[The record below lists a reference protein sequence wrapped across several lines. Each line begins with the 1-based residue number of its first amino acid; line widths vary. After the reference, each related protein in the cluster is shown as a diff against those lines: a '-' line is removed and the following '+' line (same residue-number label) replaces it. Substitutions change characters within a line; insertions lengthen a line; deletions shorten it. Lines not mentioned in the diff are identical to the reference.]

1 MDAKISS
8 PHNPRIK
15 AVVALRDR
23 RDRER
28 TGRIV
33 IDGAREVL
41 RALRSGIVVEELFAC
56 PDLCRGDDARAALEV
71 AARRGVPRT
80 DVDERVFGRIA
91 FGDRAEGVVAVA
103 RTPSSELGSLRLPST
118 ALVVVLE
125 GVEKPG
131 NLGAV
136 LRSADGAGADA
147 LIVAGDGAD
156 LFNPNAIRA
165 SVGTIFGVPVAA
177 APTSEV
183 IAWLRDQGLRIL
195 AARVDGSRPYGQVD
209 MRGGI
214 AIVLGS
220 EADGLSAAWSGAG
233 IDAVSLPMLGI
244 ADSLNVSAAAAV
256 LLYEARRQRY
266 LADDAGGAAAR
277 AVGRGM
283 VEEAD

>member
-1 MDAKISS
+1 METHISS
-8 PHNPRIK
+8 PQNPRIK

-41 RALRSGIVVEELFAC
+41 RALRSGIFVEELFVCAA
-56 PDLCRGDDARAALEV
+56 LCRGDDARAALEV

-80 DVDERVFGRIA
+80 DVDERAFGKIA

-103 RTPSSELGSLRLPST
+103 RAPSVELGSLRLSSNP
-118 ALVVVLE
+118 LVAVLE

-147 LIVAGDGAD
+147 LIVAGDAAD

-165 SVGTIFGVPVAA
+165 SVGAIFGVPVAA
-177 APTSEV
+177 APTAEV
-183 IAWLRDQGLRIL
+183 IPWLRDRGLRIL
-195 AARVDGSRPYGQVD
+195 AARVDGSRPYGEVD
-209 MRGGI
+209 MRAGI

-220 EADGLSAAWSGAG
+220 EAEGLSASWSGPG
-233 IDAVSLPMLGI
+233 IEAISLPMLGI

-256 LLYEARRQRY
+256 LLYEARRQRDAAGD
-266 LADDAGGAAAR
+266 LVRPVDDRKMDETAD
-277 AVGRGM
+277 
-283 VEEAD
+283 

>member
-1 MDAKISS
+1 MDTHISS
-8 PHNPRIK
+8 PQNPRIK

-56 PDLCRGDDARAALEV
+56 ADLCRGDDAKAALEV

-80 DVDERVFGRIA
+80 EVDERAFGRIA

-103 RTPSSELGSLRLPST
+103 RAPSVALASLRLPPD

-165 SVGTIFGVPVAA
+165 SVGTIFGVRVAA
-177 APTSEV
+177 APTAEV
-183 IAWLRDQGLRIL
+183 IPWLRDLGLRIL
-195 AARVDGSRPYGQVD
+195 AARVDGSRPYGQAD
-209 MRGGI
+209 MRAGI
-214 AIVLGS
+214 ALVLGS
-220 EADGLSAAWSGAG
+220 EAEGLSPAWSGAG
-233 IDAVSLPMLGI
+233 IDAISLPMLGI

-256 LLYEARRQRY
+256 LLYEARRQRD
-266 LADDAGGAAAR
+266 LAGDAVPR
-277 AVGRGM
+277 ADGRGRD
-283 VEEAD
+283 EEAD